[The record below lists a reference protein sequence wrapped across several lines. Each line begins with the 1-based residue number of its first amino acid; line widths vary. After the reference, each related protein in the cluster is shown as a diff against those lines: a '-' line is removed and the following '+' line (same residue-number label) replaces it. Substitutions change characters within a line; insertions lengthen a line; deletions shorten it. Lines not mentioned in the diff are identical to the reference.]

1 MQFDLIP
8 ELRAVL
14 RRFFLRIGIVFQISQ
29 PPEQELGINKQWWEP
44 NIFLLVFTVLCSV
57 RGPWSRGFLPENC
70 FSEVQCLKVTD
81 KMLTPVA
88 RGRNTPSVPLV
99 TQWLLSG
106 VGLML
111 SRKAVQT
118 ASAYL
123 WVLPCPLSRVSPYFG
138 RYGNETYPKKY
149 RCKDWTSA
157 RSTTQES
164 CILKDKMFI
173 IGGKGEKNYC
183 SW

>member
-70 FSEVQCLKVTD
+70 FSEVQCLQVTD
-81 KMLTPVA
+81 KTLTPVA

-99 TQWLLSG
+99 THWLLSG

-111 SRKAVQT
+111 SRKAVPT

-123 WVLPCPLSRVSPYFG
+123 RVLPCPLSRVSPYFG

>member
-29 PPEQELGINKQWWEP
+29 PPEQELGINKQWWEL
-44 NIFLLVFTVLCSV
+44 NIFLLVFTFLRSVKRTLGQRFPTWKIVSLNCSV
-57 RGPWSRGFLPENC
+57 CELL
-70 FSEVQCLKVTD
+70 V
-81 KMLTPVA
+81 KML
-88 RGRNTPSVPLV
+88 NSYHSVGTLPLV
-99 TQWLLSG
+99 VWWLLCH
-106 VGLML
+106 VGRVM
-111 SRKAVQT
+111 SRKPVKQCQLT
-118 ASAYL
+118 FM
-123 WVLPCPLSRVSPYFG
+123 VLPCPEQGEPHTYG

-149 RCKDWTSA
+149 RYKDGTSA
-157 RSTTQES
+157 GSTTQES

-173 IGGKGEKNYC
+173 IGGKGENYC